1 MKFFIFI
8 PHMSVGGVER
18 SFLSLSEELSKIGH
32 SVNIITLN
40 KKLDTFEY
48 DKSSITFFH
57 LDKKRTLYSIIAI
70 SKLINKFNPDVF
82 ISAQYY
88 ANISSIISNKLS
100 KNSPIMILSERLHLS
115 SILNRY
121 SLIKKMILTFLIKK
135 TYSKADLVYGN
146 SEQVCSDLK
155 NYVDNKVPIVK
166 ILNSSSS
173 KNIISKSK
181 EIVSDPW
188 IAESSEPIILS
199 VGRLSS
205 QKNIGTLLEAFK
217 IVFSELKAKLLIIG
231 NGPDKKI
238 VKEFINNNFELSDYI
253 KLEGEQKNPYK
264 YFKHSKIFVLTSLFE
279 GLPNVL
285 IESQILGVPS
295 VTTDSPGGSSEVVGY
310 GQYGLLAK
318 TKDPSDVAKKIRE
331 LLVDDNQRSLIKNR
345 IHLSLGRFKPKNIS
359 QILIKEIKK
368 LL

>member
-1 MKFFIFI
+1 
-8 PHMSVGGVER
+8 MSVGGVER

-32 SVNIITLN
+32 SVNIITLS

-48 DKSSITFFH
+48 SKSSITFFH

-70 SKLINKFNPDVF
+70 ARLINKFNPDVF

-88 ANISSIISNKLS
+88 ANISSVISRKLS
-100 KNSPIMILSERLHLS
+100 RNNPLMILSERLHLS
-115 SILNRY
+115 SVLNRY
-121 SLIKKMILTFLIKK
+121 SIIKKMILTFLIKK

-146 SEQVCSDLK
+146 SEQVCSDLI
-155 NYVDNKVPIVK
+155 NYVNDKVPVVK
-166 ILNSSSS
+166 ILNPSTSES
-173 KNIISKSK
+173 IIKKSK
-181 EIVSDPW
+181 EVVSDKW
-188 IAESSEPIILS
+188 ISESKEPLILF
-199 VGRLSS
+199 VGRLSY
-205 QKNIGTLLEAFK
+205 QKDIGTLLGAYK
-217 IVFSELKAKLLIIG
+217 IVFSELKTKLLIIG

-238 VKEFINNNFELSDYI
+238 IKDFINNNLELSDFI

-264 YFKHSKIFVLTSLFE
+264 YFKYSKIFVLTSLYE

-295 VTTDSPGGSSEVVGY
+295 IATDSPGGSSEVVGH

-318 TKDPSDVAKKIRE
+318 VKDANDVAKKIKE
-331 LLVDDNQRSLIKNR
+331 LLADDKLRHLIQER
-345 IHLSLGRFKPKNIS
+345 THLSLERFKPKNIT
-359 QILIKEIKK
+359 QILIKEIEK